1 MRGEVI
7 DLAMTL
13 KALCTKLLQEML
25 SKPQKSDDED
35 EDDPNTEMYILQD
48 EDKRSVYDSKYA

>member
-35 EDDPNTEMYILQD
+35 EDDPNTEMYIFQD